1 MANSRSKTTATT
13 TVSQILQAARNR
25 TTVAVGGASGPSSP
39 SPQTTVVST
48 TGGSATHR
56 RAARKAV
63 RVRPGGYE
71 QVDVAT
77 ECGMAV
83 PIGPAVI
90 DLLELAYRASVPAL
104 LIGSA
109 GLGKSEITAA
119 AAAALGIECIS
130 RDLSLMEPPDLVG
143 LPKINDDV
151 TKYFPPEFLPRGAE
165 RKGFLLFEEINRAP
179 RYMAAACLELLTSR
193 RLNSYVLPSG
203 FLPVA
208 CINPRA
214 EGYHVDVLDAAL
226 ASRFMKIEV
235 RAAVGPWTEWAQRN
249 GVHSKIIAYVND
261 VPNALDEAR
270 GGTNPR
276 SWAYASRV
284 LLAAGE
290 ETLAASPDT
299 VVAALNGIIGPVHT
313 TTLLRLIMGT
323 EVALKPADVIH
334 NWPTS
339 RATMRRWG
347 RQGRLD
353 LLAAS
358 MRAVLQW
365 LRPEGVAEQ
374 VRANTRESYAVRE
387 FFRHLPGDLT
397 GQAHACLLEH
407 GYTFLISAAA
417 GSKSSKA

>member
-1 MANSRSKTTATT
+1 MTIAR
-13 TVSQILQAARNR
+13 ILQAARAS
-25 TTVAVGGASGPSSP
+25 TPATGSGAAAAGQQNPHQQH
-39 SPQTTVVST
+39 PQMTVVNSA
-48 TGGSATHR
+48 GSRTAQR

-63 RVRPGGYE
+63 RVRPGGFE
-71 QVDVAT
+71 HADVAT

-83 PIGPAVI
+83 PIGPATIEV
-90 DLLELAYRASVPAL
+90 LSLAYRASVPAL

-130 RDLSLMEPPDLVG
+130 RDLSLMEPTDLVG
-143 LPKINDDV
+143 LPKIADGV
-151 TKYFPPEFLPRGAE
+151 TTYCPPEFLPRGAD
-165 RKGFLLFEEINRAP
+165 RKGFLLFEELSRAP

-208 CINPRA
+208 CVNPKSA
-214 EGYHVDVLDAAL
+214 EYHVDVLDKAL

-235 RAAVGPWTEWAQRN
+235 HAAVGPWTEWARRS
-249 GVHSKIIAYVND
+249 GIHPTIIDYVND
-261 VPNALDEAR
+261 VPNALDDAK
-270 GGTNPR
+270 GGSNPR
-276 SWAYASRV
+276 SWTYASRV
-284 LLAAGE
+284 LVATADA
-290 ETLAASPDT
+290 TLATSPDT

-313 TTLLRLIMGT
+313 TALLRMIQGT

-339 RATMRRWG
+339 RATMRRWA

-358 MRAVLQW
+358 MRGVLQW

-374 VRANTRESYAVRE
+374 VRANPRDLYAVRA
-387 FFRHLPGDLT
+387 FIRNLPGDLS
-397 GQAHACLLEH
+397 GQAHAVLLEH
-407 GYTFLISAAA
+407 GYTFLISTSGAAKPPGA
-417 GSKSSKA
+417 